1 MDVTNAV
8 WQRDLSASLYRLA
21 QTYDQQGD
29 RVAAILYAE
38 ESLAISERMSALDRA
53 NVGWQNDVAAS
64 RALVAR
70 LRG

>member
-38 ESLAISERMSALDRA
+38 ESLALSERLSALDRA
-53 NVGWQNDVAAS
+53 NVVW
-64 RALVAR
+64 
-70 LRG
+70 